1 MNSKKK
7 DIFGVYMMFS
17 DLVLYNGKIVTMDSK
32 DSIAEAVA
40 VYFNKI
46 IAVGNSSDIQNVIGK
61 ETKVIDLKERTV
73 IPGLI
78 DSHGHFLTV
87 GSDRK

>member
-1 MNSKKK
+1 
-7 DIFGVYMMFS
+7 MMFS

-61 ETKVIDLKERTV
+61 EGKVIDLNDIE
-73 IPGLI
+73 LI
-78 DSHGHFLTV
+78 DELTKYENRLTNLLNLK
-87 GSDRK
+87 G